1 MTMEISYP
9 LMSLAA
15 ARVNAKLTQKEL
27 ADKVGVSESTIVAW
41 ESGRRYPNVRMLGK
55 IEQALGVSLNFI
67 RFGG

>member
-1 MTMEISYP
+1 MTMEMSYP